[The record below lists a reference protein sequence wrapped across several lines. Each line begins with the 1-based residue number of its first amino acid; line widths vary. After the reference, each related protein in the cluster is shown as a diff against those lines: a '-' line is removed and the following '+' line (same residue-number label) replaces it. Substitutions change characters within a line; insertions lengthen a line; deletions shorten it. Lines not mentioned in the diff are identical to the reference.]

1 MKDTLK
7 DKETLKI
14 AILVSDLYTRLAL
27 PDPPVTNLSC
37 NSNKNSSFFW
47 KYYVCFYISLSWRC
61 YSKGDLHSQEEEW
74 YSKK

>member
-37 NSNKNSSFFW
+37 NIIKNSSFF
-47 KYYVCFYISLSWRC
+47 I
-61 YSKGDLHSQEEEW
+61 
-74 YSKK
+74 